1 MAEASSALARA
12 HRARSHPVLRFVV
25 RRVLTA
31 LVTLILVSMLIFV
44 GTEIL
49 PGDAAQAIL
58 GRSATPAAV
67 KQLRRE
73 LGLNRPAP
81 VRYVDWLG
89 KLARG
94 DLGISATQ
102 TVASGAGS
110 PVWPLMSGRLVN
122 TLILATA
129 AIAFIVPIGLF
140 LGLFAARHAGRA
152 VDQTVSVSSL
162 AAVSLPEFVTGSLLI
177 LVFAVWL
184 HVLPAVSLVPSGSG
198 VFDRPRILVLPVAT
212 LLAASLAQTIRMVR
226 AGMLDVLRSDYVAMA
241 RLNGLPEGKVVRRY
255 ALRNALAPT
264 VQVVAL
270 NVQWL
275 VGGIIVTEYVFGY
288 PGLGQQLVEVVNSR
302 DIPFV
307 QSVSLI
313 IAAVYLGINIVADLL
328 VVFLIPKLRTGL
340 QA

>member
-1 MAEASSALARA
+1 MATASSALAGA
-12 HRARSHPVLRFVV
+12 HRARTHPVVRFVV
-25 RRVLTA
+25 RRVVA
-31 LVTLILVSMLIFV
+31 AVITLILVSMLIFA
-44 GTEIL
+44 GTEVL

-58 GRSATPAAV
+58 GRSATPDAV
-67 KQLRRE
+67 AQLRDQ
-73 LGLNRPAP
+73 LGLDRPVP
-81 VRYVDWLG
+81 VRYVDLLG
-89 KLARG
+89 RVVRG
-94 DLGISATQ
+94 DLGVSATQ

-110 PVWPLMSGRLVN
+110 PVWGLISERLLN
-122 TLILATA
+122 TVILATA
-129 AIAFIVPIGLF
+129 AIMLIVPFGLF

-152 VDQTVSVSSL
+152 ADQTVSVSSL

-177 LVFAVWL
+177 LVFAVGL
-184 HVLPAVSLVPSGSG
+184 HILPAVSLVPSGSG
-198 VFDRPRILVLPVAT
+198 VLDRPQILVLPVAT

-241 RLNGLPEGKVVRRY
+241 RLNGLPERKVVRRY

-288 PGLGQQLVEVVNSR
+288 PGLGQELVEVVNTR

-313 IAAVYLGINIVADLL
+313 IATIYLAINIVADLL
-328 VVFLIPKLRTGL
+328 VVLLIPKLRTSL
-340 QA
+340 